1 MLNNL
6 EQVWAF
12 YRMLPRGRLFLT
24 LFGGFLASASILVGI
39 VSPLWVRDFIDSLG
53 STNIIPWAI
62 VQKLIILY
70 GLSLV
75 VTYLGELI
83 YNRNKAL
90 AAESL
95 RDLIFRE
102 SMYLPLKRVKEKGAL
117 ILRNSSPTRSTAHS

>member
-70 GLSLV
+70 NFFSRDILGRLITTEQKRQSKAYAISSSVNRCTSLSS
-75 VTYLGELI
+75 
-83 YNRNKAL
+83 A
-90 AAESL
+90 
-95 RDLIFRE
+95 
-102 SMYLPLKRVKEKGAL
+102 
-117 ILRNSSPTRSTAHS
+117 